1 MPTQT
6 FDFFIDRKVSHWVR
20 EYHQIEA
27 ENLDE
32 AKAEMA
38 ARFHDSLC
46 VDTFD
51 YQEALDDTEE
61 YLEPGDN
68 GGNPTAELYSDEDG
82 QLVTTNI
89 DLENYK

>member
-1 MPTQT
+1 MST
-6 FDFFIDRKVSHWVR
+6 FEFFIDRKVTHWVR
-20 EYHQIEA
+20 EFHQIEA
-27 ENLDE
+27 ESLDD

-51 YQEALDDTEE
+51 YQESLDDTEE
-61 YLEPGDN
+61 YLEPVDN
-68 GGNPTAELYSDEDG
+68 SGNPTAELYSDEDG

-89 DLENYK
+89 DLANSN

>member
-27 ENLDE
+27 ESLDD

-68 GGNPTAELYSDEDG
+68 DGNPTAELYSDEDG

-89 DLENYK
+89 DLEDSN

>member
-1 MPTQT
+1 MASYN
-6 FDFFIDRKVSHWVR
+6 FFIDRKVTIWQR
-20 EYHQIEA
+20 EYHIIEA
-27 ENLDE
+27 ESLDE

-38 ARFHDSLC
+38 ARFHDNMC

-51 YQEALDDTEE
+51 EQETLFETEE

-68 GGNPTAELYSDEDG
+68 GGNATAELYSEDDG

-89 DLENYK
+89 DLADSK

>member
-20 EYHQIEA
+20 EFHQLEA
-27 ENLDE
+27 ESLDE

-38 ARFHDSLC
+38 ARFHDNLC

-51 YQEALDDTEE
+51 YQEALDETEE
-61 YLEPGDN
+61 YIEPGDN
-68 GGNPTAELYSDEDG
+68 GGEQTAELYSDEDG

-89 DLENYK
+89 DLVGLK

>member
-27 ENLDE
+27 ESLDD

-89 DLENYK
+89 DLEDSN

>member
-6 FDFFIDRKVSHWVR
+6 FDFFIDRKVTHWVR
-20 EYHQIEA
+20 EYHQIQA
-27 ENLDE
+27 ESLDD

-38 ARFHDSLC
+38 ARFHDNLC

-51 YQEALDDTEE
+51 YQEALDETEE
-61 YLEPGDN
+61 YIEPGDN
-68 GGNPTAELYSDEDG
+68 GGEPTAELYSDEDG

-89 DLENYK
+89 GLVGLK

>member
-27 ENLDE
+27 ESLDD

-61 YLEPGDN
+61 YLEPNDN
-68 GGNPTAELYSDEDG
+68 DGNPTAELYSDEDG

-89 DLENYK
+89 DLEDSN